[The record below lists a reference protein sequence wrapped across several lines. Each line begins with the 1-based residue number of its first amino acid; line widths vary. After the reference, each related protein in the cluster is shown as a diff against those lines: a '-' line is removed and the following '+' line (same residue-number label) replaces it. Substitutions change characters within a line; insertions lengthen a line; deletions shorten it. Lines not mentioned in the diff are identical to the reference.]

1 MSTRKVFT
9 MLGTS
14 HIEVLVSAAD
24 SGDAVSVIAESCE
37 PGGGPPP
44 HIHTR
49 EDEFLMPLQGGFE
62 YFNGTDWG
70 PMPREGVFTKRGNLH
85 SWRKGKDGPGKIL
98 VVTTPG
104 GFERFMFA
112 LRDVRLP
119 DGLPTLISVSADY
132 GISYPQL
139 A

>member
-1 MSTRKVFT
+1 MSMPKEFT

-14 HIEVLVSAAD
+14 KIEVLVSAAD
-24 SGDAVSVIAESCE
+24 SGGAVSIIAESCG

-49 EDEFLMPLQGGFE
+49 EDEFLMPLQGSFD
-62 YFNGTDWG
+62 YFNGTYWG
-70 PMPREGVFTKRGNLH
+70 PMPREGGFTKRGNLH
-85 SWRKGKDGPGKIL
+85 TWRKAEDGPGKIL

-104 GFERFMFA
+104 GFENFLFA
-112 LRDVRLP
+112 LRNVRLP
-119 DGLPTLISVSADY
+119 DGLQTLISVSEDY
-132 GISYPQL
+132 GISYPLL

>member
-1 MSTRKVFT
+1 MSAPKMFT

-14 HIEVLVSAAD
+14 KIEVLVSAAD
-24 SGDAVSVIAESCE
+24 SAGAVSVIAESCG

-49 EDEFLMPLQGGFE
+49 EDEFLMPLQGSFD

-70 PMPREGVFTKRGNLH
+70 PMPQAGEFTRRGNLH
-85 SWRKGKDGPGKIL
+85 TWRKREEGPGKIL
-98 VVTTPG
+98 VVATPG
-104 GFERFMFA
+104 GFEDFMFA

-119 DGLPTLISVSADY
+119 DGLQTLISVSEEY
-132 GISYPQL
+132 GISYPPP